1 MSGRVDGST
10 IRERGRVLR
19 SIGQEMAARF
29 RRSQHGTVRR
39 ALTVDDGWSAV
50 TDNYLKVKL
59 TERHERNQWVHVA
72 IDASP

>member
-1 MSGRVDGST
+1 MSGKVDGIT

-19 SIGQEMAARF
+19 SIGQEMASRF

-59 TERHERNQWVHVA
+59 PLRHERNEWVYA
-72 IDASP
+72 RID

>member
-1 MSGRVDGST
+1 
-10 IRERGRVLR
+10 
-19 SIGQEMAARF
+19 MAASF

-59 TERHERNQWVHVA
+59 AQRHERNEWIHVP